1 MLDLETLV
9 CCIRE
14 PSVGTVHRHPFLA
27 RTEHVLAVG
36 TATAPTLLL
45 PPLLSSLLVL
55 LAVRRLASCN
65 ALRLAFHCHRVV
77 RPASATLADEGSRKR
92 ARAIGAA
99 RLCTRATPC
108 LCVVRDLV
116 LAPAAQAEG
125 PLQGNQGTVSE
136 QAASRAG
143 SDCGQ

>member
-1 MLDLETLV
+1 MLDLETLE

-27 RTEHVLAVG
+27 RAEHVLAVG
-36 TATAPTLLL
+36 AATAPTLLL

-77 RPASATLADEGSRKR
+77 R
-92 ARAIGAA
+92 
-99 RLCTRATPC
+99 
-108 LCVVRDLV
+108 DLV